1 VKSTATTPRTI
12 NKAMPT
18 RILGSAPSVGTAD
31 TGEDTAALTVDERGM
46 VCDCNHAGELLFKYR
61 RGELVWRHFS
71 MLLPQLAD
79 VDLMPNGQPNPRLR
93 YLCRIG
99 CQLQAVNR
107 DGERFACDLFLNAI
121 DGTGHGRLRLIVRP
135 AGDHAH

>member
-1 VKSTATTPRTI
+1 MKSTATTQRTTD
-12 NKAMPT
+12 KSVFT
-18 RILGSAPSVGTAD
+18 RILGGAPSAGVAG
-31 TGEDTAALTVDERGM
+31 TGEDAAVLTVDERGM
-46 VCDCNHAGELLFKYR
+46 LCDCNHAGEVLFKYR
-61 RGELVWRHFS
+61 RRELVWKHFS

-93 YLCRIG
+93 FLCRIG

-107 DGERFACDLFLNAI
+107 DGERFDCDLFLNAI

-135 AGDHAH
+135 TGDHAH